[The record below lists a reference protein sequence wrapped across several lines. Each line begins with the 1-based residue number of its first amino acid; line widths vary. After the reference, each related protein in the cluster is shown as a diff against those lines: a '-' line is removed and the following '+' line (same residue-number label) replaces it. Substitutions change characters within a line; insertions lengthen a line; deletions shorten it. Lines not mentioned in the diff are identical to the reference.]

1 MKYVSTFF
9 TQSFLI
15 YLIFLYQNTFAQKVE
30 VSFDKKDKT
39 VLENIRNSGIDLNG
53 HWEGTI
59 TQGHWAGKPEFEN
72 PADMF
77 TVELKQKG
85 NMVTGKFVCNA
96 RFKNNMGRLYY
107 EKEFTGV
114 FDGKT
119 LHYKDIK
126 VTDYMCTY
134 TGGRR
139 LETCMKE
146 SDLDFFIKDGDYHLE
161 GAWKGYGHQSGTTCT
176 PGEIMLKKVNPEE
189 EEENKPVTF
198 AVNYIAKRLQDV
210 VIKRQIVKKI
220 KGRKIGEGKKAT
232 VKSQYITLEVFDHKR
247 NDGDII
253 SLYYNGRWI
262 LKNHKLDKNKHI
274 VDVFIQKDT
283 DQPNYLILYAHNLGE
298 VPPNTAAIVVDDG
311 QKRQQFVL
319 NADLRESDII
329 YFDLEE

>member
-1 MKYVSTFF
+1 MKHV
-9 TQSFLI
+9 
-15 YLIFLYQNTFAQKVE
+15 YLIFIKGLLIYFLFFSQSVLAQKVK
-30 VSFDKKDKT
+30 VNFDKKDKT
-39 VLENIRNSGIDLNG
+39 SLENIRNSGIDLNG
-53 HWEGTI
+53 HWEGNI

-77 TVELKQKG
+77 KVELKQRG
-85 NMVTGKFVCNA
+85 NTVTGKFICNA
-96 RFKNNMGRLYY
+96 RFSNNMGSLYY

-134 TGGRR
+134 KGGRR

-146 SDLDFFIKDGDYHLE
+146 SDLDFFIKDGNYYLE
-161 GAWKGYGHQSGTTCT
+161 GAWKGYGHQSGTSCT
-176 PGEIMLKKVNPEE
+176 PGEIMLKKVNPDK
-189 EEENKPVTF
+189 EENKPVTF

-220 KGRKIGEGKKAT
+220 KGRKIREGKKTT

-262 LKNHKLDKNKHI
+262 LKSHKLDKNKHI
-274 VDVFIQKDT
+274 VDVFIQNDRT
-283 DQPNYLILYAHNLGE
+283 QPNYLILYAHNLGE
-298 VPPNTAAIVVDDG
+298 VPPNTAAIIVDDG
-311 QKRQQFVL
+311 QNRQQFVL
-319 NADLRESDII
+319 NANLRESDII
-329 YFDLEE
+329 YFELEE